1 MEIDVERIK
10 QYLEDGYEK
19 DFLDA
24 CLGNL
29 KDKGNQLRLSNF
41 SYSLRELFRE
51 VLSYRAPDRLI
62 RRCEWYSPDPMA
74 KGGITRVHRIKY
86 AIQGGLSDKMLDGE
100 MIALIENTCNKVKK
114 QNDRLNA
121 FTHITKKVLYS
132 NENIEIQAKKAL
144 DILLDLFNCIDISRR
159 KFGLLATS
167 KVMDKLYLEKVL
179 TNSITT
185 LKGIPSP
192 HSFSGIAIMEVL
204 IKEIT
209 DKMILFYTYGVLYY
223 TTQIVNES
231 ERLIEIPYES
241 NLVSKIP
248 SSIETLSLKIKDF
261 NVHTDKIKYY

>member
-24 CLGNL
+24 CLRNL
-29 KDKGNQLRLSNF
+29 NDEENPLRLSNF

-51 VLSYRAPDRLI
+51 VISYRAPDKLI
-62 RRCEWYSPDPMA
+62 RRCEWYTPDPMA
-74 KGGITRVHRIKY
+74 KGGVTRVHRIKY
-86 AIQGGLSDKMLDGE
+86 AIQGGIPDKMLNGE

-114 QNDRLNA
+114 QNDRLSA
-121 FTHITKKVLYS
+121 FTHVTKKVFYS
-132 NENIEIQAKKAL
+132 NEDIDIQAKKAL
-144 DILLDLFNCIDISRR
+144 DILLELLNCIDISQR

-223 TTQIVNES
+223 TAQIVNES
-231 ERLIEIPYES
+231 DRLMEIPYES

-248 SSIETLSLKIKDF
+248 SSFETLSLKIKDF